1 MIKLVYLLWPRQPM
15 KPAERRLLLL
25 EQCAPQMLKLG
36 VAGLQMNIADD
47 HADVP
52 SPAPP
57 MLGPKPI
64 VAQVNLWLNDQEQ
77 VNRGVLEDVLR
88 TAGFELAGYR
98 VDEWLYTEYGENI
111 HAGPR
116 NWPDGQRSPGILAIT
131 LLERPKHISKD
142 EWMRRWFGWQS
153 PMSEWMQPR
162 SRYVRNVVEE
172 VLTPGAQVFD
182 GIVEE
187 AWPSREHV
195 VNKRLFY
202 GARNTMQLIMNMATM
217 LRSVTRML
225 RLWRITTVMTSEYFV
240 KTVEA
245 GTKPSQKSLESS

>member
-1 MIKLVYLLWPRQPM
+1 MIKLVFLLWPRQPM
-15 KPAERRLLLL
+15 ALAERRRVLL

-36 VAGLQMNIADD
+36 VAGVQMNIVDD
-47 HADVP
+47 RVDTP
-52 SPAPP
+52 SPAPQL
-57 MLGPKPI
+57 LGPRPFA
-64 VAQVNLWLNDQEQ
+64 AQVNLWLDDGQAFAAHE
-77 VNRGVLEDVLR
+77 EVLR
-88 TAGFELAGYR
+88 AAGFELAGYR
-98 VDEWLYTEYGENI
+98 VDEWLYTEYGENA
-111 HAGPR
+111 HAASR
-116 NWPDGQRSPGILAIT
+116 TWPDGERSPGILAVT
-131 LLERPKHISKD
+131 LLARPKRIPRD

-202 GARNTMQLIMNMATM
+202 GARSGLETIINMATM
-217 LRSVTRML
+217 LRSVTSML
-225 RLWRITTVMTSEYFV
+225 ALWRITTVMMSEYFV
-240 KTVEA
+240 KTPPAMNHPPDHPETA
-245 GTKPSQKSLESS
+245 

>member
-1 MIKLVYLLWPRQPM
+1 
-15 KPAERRLLLL
+15 
-25 EQCAPQMLKLG
+25 
-36 VAGLQMNIADD
+36 
-47 HADVP
+47 
-52 SPAPP
+52 
-57 MLGPKPI
+57 
-64 VAQVNLWLNDQEQ
+64 
-77 VNRGVLEDVLR
+77 
-88 TAGFELAGYR
+88 
-98 VDEWLYTEYGENI
+98 
-111 HAGPR
+111 
-116 NWPDGQRSPGILAIT
+116 
-131 LLERPKHISKD
+131 
-142 EWMRRWFGWQS
+142 MRRWFGWQS

-202 GARNTMQLIMNMATM
+202 GAHNTVQLIMNMATM

-245 GTKPSQKSLESS
+245 GTKPSQKSMESS